1 MKKPL
6 LSPVSGDVEY
16 LTGMKPGAYLDLVS
30 GRGDSYR
37 RAQQHTAVRMT
48 GIRGL
53 FELAGGVR
61 ELRRLPASWRVLDL
75 WVTFR
80 RSIRAPRRPRS
91 WARRSSRARTPC
103 CSSPRRRWS
112 HATCPR
118 EHHRPAPNHPAQRPG
133 GYRPALA
140 DRRYLLLLFA
150 MLTST
155 LVYVQYLSA
164 PVAGL
169 VAGTIVWFFG
179 EAVSAPTLFLAC
191 PAPAGPPE
199 LRSRYPG
206 AADAMYGLRGP
217 GPGPR
222 GSRLGP
228 LRRRAVVVVADS

>member
-1 MKKPL
+1 
-6 LSPVSGDVEY
+6 
-16 LTGMKPGAYLDLVS
+16 
-30 GRGDSYR
+30 
-37 RAQQHTAVRMT
+37 
-48 GIRGL
+48 
-53 FELAGGVR
+53 
-61 ELRRLPASWRVLDL
+61 
-75 WVTFR
+75 
-80 RSIRAPRRPRS
+80 
-91 WARRSSRARTPC
+91 
-103 CSSPRRRWS
+103 
-112 HATCPR
+112 
-118 EHHRPAPNHPAQRPG
+118 
-133 GYRPALA
+133 
-140 DRRYLLLLFA
+140 

-164 PVAGL
+164 PVVGVAGL